1 MSDNPVR
8 NLRIYGTSPFK
19 FAVIHGGPGASREM
33 APVARELY
41 SSKDIPG
48 GILEPLQTVNSL
60 EGQILELKSILEK
73 HGSVPLILI
82 GFSWGAML
90 SFIFAARYPQLV
102 EKLILIGSGPY
113 EEKYSEGIMDIRIS
127 RFGKEDLKNYL
138 HLSELLNSPSDKV
151 SVMNKNSVFCSIGKL
166 ISKVD
171 AYDPLPYE
179 EELLECDYEIFK
191 NVWQEARELRKIG
204 RLLELAKE
212 IQCPVVAIH
221 GNYDPHPYAGV
232 KEPLSQVLINFKF
245 ILLQKCGHK
254 PWIERAAKEEF
265 YRILMQEIKQLK

>member
-1 MSDNPVR
+1 
-8 NLRIYGTSPFK
+8 
-19 FAVIHGGPGASREM
+19 M

-41 SSKDIPG
+41 SSKDILR
-48 GILEPLQTVNSL
+48 GILEPLQTANSL

-73 HGSVPLILI
+73 HASFPVMLI

-90 SFIFAARYPQLV
+90 SFIFAASYPQFV

-113 EEKYSEGIMDIRIS
+113 EEKYAESIMSIRIN
-127 RFGKEDLKNYL
+127 RLGKEDLQNYL
-138 HLSELLNSPSDKV
+138 HLSELLNSPSDEISAMK
-151 SVMNKNSVFCSIGKL
+151 KNSVLCSLGKL

-171 AYDPLPYE
+171 TYDPLPYQ

-191 NVWQEARELRKIG
+191 NVWQEARELRKTG
-204 RLLELAKE
+204 KLLELGKK
-212 IQCPVVAIH
+212 IKCPVVAIH

-232 KEPLSQVLINFKF
+232 KEPLSQVLRDFRF

-254 PWIERAAKEEF
+254 PWIERGKEEF
-265 YRILMQEIKQLK
+265 YRILMEEIKQLK